1 MPPLERHL
9 HKLGWLASAGLLAL
23 AGCGGGAVQRADN
36 ARAVRTNLGLAE
48 SYMRNNDYETAL
60 AKLHKAEGL
69 DPHSADVQSMLG
81 LLYASIRR
89 PEQADEYYSKSVK
102 LAPHEG
108 GILNNYATWL
118 CRSRRSAESLE
129 WFDRALDDPFY
140 KTQAMALANAG
151 RCAVDAKAFERA
163 DGYFR
168 RALELDG
175 SLADVLQDMAALS
188 LERGDFMRARAFVQ
202 RREAAGPV
210 GAVLLELAAKVEDGL
225 GDREAAQ
232 RYRGRLVQEF
242 PEYRSSLPGTSNE
255 P

>member
-1 MPPLERHL
+1 MLLPERHL
-9 HKLGWLASAGLLAL
+9 HRLGWLASVVLLTL
-23 AGCGGGAVQRADN
+23 TGCGGGALQRADKV
-36 ARAVRTNLGLAE
+36 RAVRTNLGLAE

-60 AKLHKAEGL
+60 AKLHKAEEL
-69 DPHSADVQSMLG
+69 DPRSADVQSMLG

-102 LAPHEG
+102 LAPRDG

-118 CRSRRSAESLE
+118 CRSRRSAQSLE

-151 RCAVDAKAFERA
+151 RCAVEAKELQRA

-168 RALELDG
+168 RALEIDG
-175 SLADVLQDMAALS
+175 SLADVLQDMAVLS
-188 LERGDFMRARAFVQ
+188 FERGDLMRARAFVQ
-202 RREAAGPV
+202 RRESVGPAGS
-210 GAVLLELAAKVEDGL
+210 ALLELAAKVEDGL
-225 GDREAAQ
+225 GDHAAAQ
-232 RYRGRLVQEF
+232 RYRDRLVKEF
-242 PEYRSSLPGTSNE
+242 PEYRSSLPGAANQ